1 MLRLIMGGIRLRPG
15 SICLALGL
23 VLASSP
29 TAGAD
34 ETPPI
39 DVGADSTLADLVLF
53 AEQNSPDLKSAA
65 HLERAA
71 GERIQQARGLPD
83 PRLQVSVAAVPIE
96 TRVGPQQGKIS
107 FDQTIPGRGK
117 RGQRE
122 RVASAE
128 AETAQTEYELRRR
141 DLGLRVAGAYYELY
155 LLSRSTEITRDNRD
169 ILIYVEQ
176 VVRTAYETGNASY
189 ADLIRSQVEI
199 GKLENDLRSLNHQRQ
214 TAAAHLN
221 TLLHRDVDAPLP
233 SPQVTDAPVILRPV
247 AQLRSLVVDAAPEV
261 RVLDS
266 HLESESQRIR
276 LAEIEDR
283 LDWNLSL
290 SYIPI
295 GTAVIADLPD
305 SGRDAVLAG
314 VSIRLPVWGKKYR
327 AAERESR
334 EREAAIRAARS
345 EVGDRLSDRLER
357 LLYRFENADREIR
370 LYRDTLIPKSEHSLQ
385 ASQAGLRTASVSVLD
400 LVDTTRVL
408 LQFQLAY
415 ERAVTERARATAELR
430 YLFGEDVT
438 STVEAGTQENAS

>member
-1 MLRLIMGGIRLRPG
+1 MLRLNKRSDRLRPG
-15 SICLALGL
+15 SISVGLGMLLVCLP
-23 VLASSP
+23 V
-29 TAGAD
+29 AGAGD
-34 ETPPI
+34 PAAVE
-39 DVGADSTLADLVLF
+39 VGADSSLADLISF
-53 AEQNSPDLKSAA
+53 AEQNSPDLRSAR
-65 HLERAA
+65 HLKQAA
-71 GERIQQARGLPD
+71 DERIQQARGLPD

-96 TRVGPQQGKIS
+96 TRLGPQQGKIS

-122 RVASAE
+122 AVASAE

-141 DLGLRVAGAYYELY
+141 ELGFLVADAYYELY
-155 LLSRSTEITRDNRD
+155 LLSRSIEITRDNRD

-176 VVRTAYETGNASY
+176 VVRKAYEIGNAPY

-199 GKLENDLRSLNHQRQ
+199 GKLENDLRSLSHQRR
-214 TAAAHLN
+214 TAEAHLN

-233 SPQVTDAPVILRPV
+233 APAVTDEPLTLRS
-247 AQLRSLVVDAAPEV
+247 ADQLRDVVVDEAPEA

-266 HLESESQRIR
+266 RLVSESERVR

-290 SYIPI
+290 SYVPI
-295 GTAVIADLPD
+295 GTAAIPDLPD

-334 EREAAIRAARS
+334 EREASIREARS

-370 LYRDTLIPKSEHSLQ
+370 LYRDTLIPKSEQSLE
-385 ASQAGLRTASVSVLD
+385 ASQAGLRTASVGVLD

-430 YLFGEDVT
+430 YLFGEEVAFAAG
-438 STVEAGTQENAS
+438 AGTQESSS